1 MQQNSFTPSDSVLI
15 HGITL
20 NDVERLFNT
29 INEIDS
35 KISKVLEN
43 IPRPPQQAASGL
55 YKRREAAK
63 KLGVSLVTLDTWAKA
78 GIIHSRKIGTRIYYT
93 QKDMDE
99 ALKIVG
105 GNVK

>member
-63 KLGVSLVTLDTWAKA
+63 KVRGFPCHPGHMGK
-78 GIIHSRKIGTRIYYT
+78 SRYYSFP
-93 QKDMDE
+93 
-99 ALKIVG
+99 
-105 GNVK
+105 

>member
-35 KISKVLEN
+35 KISKVLEIFHVHPN
-43 IPRPPQQAASGL
+43 KQQAAFTRDV
-55 YKRREAAK
+55 KR
-63 KLGVSLVTLDTWAKA
+63 
-78 GIIHSRKIGTRIYYT
+78 
-93 QKDMDE
+93 
-99 ALKIVG
+99 LKS
-105 GNVK
+105 

>member
-35 KISKVLEN
+35 KISN

-105 GNVK
+105 GNAK